1 MQRPTGITFL
11 AIVAFI
17 VGGLHFIGSFL
28 AFASG
33 SWLSAQAKSG
43 YFLPA
48 VSPAVNA
55 FGNLGFWIGLLGMIT
70 ALVTLAAAAGLWVLS
85 KFGYWLTIV
94 ALVLN
99 LVIDAIDWFGGYA
112 SAATLL
118 GAAVAVVALIYMSR
132 PQVRH
137 AFDGF
142 PIDAPTQVTT

>member
-1 MQRPTGITFL
+1 MQRPTGITLL

-17 VGGLHFIGSFL
+17 TGGLHFIGAFL

-33 SWLSAQAKSG
+33 SWLSAEAKSG

-48 VSPAVNA
+48 AAPAVNA
-55 FGNLGFWIGLLGMIT
+55 IGNVGFWIGLIGMIA

-94 ALVLN
+94 ALVVN
-99 LVIDAIDWFGGYA
+99 LLLDVVDWIAGYA

-118 GAAVAVVALIYMSR
+118 GAVVAIVLLVYMSR
-132 PQVRH
+132 PAIRQ
-137 AFDGF
+137 AFAGF
-142 PIDAPTQVTT
+142 PVDAPTRLST